1 MDFQKEKITICGLGC
16 ALADLLYNN
25 VSFSKP
31 GFRKYLSRKPG
42 DGGISPGKLV
52 FTTDLENFAGIPYPE
67 ILGDIIGDRTYDL
80 FNAGGPSLVSM
91 ICASQLLGSKNF
103 EVRFYGAAG
112 KDDTCSRLFRIIK
125 NTPLDLGNYISLN
138 NNTTP
143 YTHVLSDPDH
153 NGGMGERSFINHLGI
168 AGDFTAEMIP
178 EDFFNS
184 NITCFGGTA
193 LLPNVHANLDDLLLK
208 AKDKNSITV
217 VNTVYDFI
225 SEKKDPYK
233 PWPLVR
239 NNKFLDRIDLLMMDS
254 EEALRISGTTD
265 IADAANFFVNN
276 RVSSFF
282 ITTGVNKV
290 LFYSSGGLFKK
301 NPVMS
306 MPISEYVVNAVKTGK
321 ARGGDTTGC
330 GDNFA
335 GGIIASIAWQ
345 LKINSPGNL
354 DIIEALSWGVA
365 SGGGICFTLGGVYHE
380 KYPGD
385 KFTAIKQIREKYL
398 EQIS

>member
-1 MDFQKEKITICGLGC
+1 M
-16 ALADLLYNN
+16 ADLLYNN
-25 VSFSKP
+25 VSFSKS

-52 FTTDLENFAGIPYPE
+52 FTTDLENFAGIPYLK
-67 ILGDIIGDRTYDL
+67 ILEDLIGDRKYDV
-80 FNAGGPSLVSM
+80 FNAGGPSLVSL

-112 KDDTCSRLFRIIK
+112 EDDTCSRLFDIIK
-125 NTPLDLGNYISLN
+125 NTPLDAKNYISLN
-138 NNTTP
+138 KNTTP
-143 YTHVLSDPDH
+143 YTHVLSDPDF

-168 AGDFTAEMIP
+168 AGDLTVEMIP

-193 LLPNVHANLDDLLLK
+193 LVPFIHDNLADLLLK
-208 AKDKNSITV
+208 AKKKKSITV

-225 SEKKDPYK
+225 SEKKDPFS

-239 NNKFLDRIDLLMMDS
+239 DTKFLEHIDLLMMDS

-265 IADAANFFVNN
+265 INYAANFFVNN
-276 RVSSFF
+276 RVSAFF

-290 LFYSSGGLFKK
+290 LFYSSGRLFKK
-301 NPVMS
+301 APVML
-306 MPISEYVVNAVKTGK
+306 MPISDYVVNAVRSGE

-345 LKINSPGNL
+345 LKINSPGKL

-385 KFTAIKQIREKYL
+385 KFNTIKEIRDKYL
-398 EQIS
+398 EQISYL